1 MRAPLTKWDCVT
13 RSYRT
18 GGSCNP
24 GCQLCPSP
32 QQGGR
37 LSAARERWKCSATLP
52 PLISRGL
59 AQGPPLAVPP
69 RPRLS
74 ERPRPQTTFP
84 GVPRGPGPYRVR
96 GGGGSGVGRARV
108 EVPVRRSVSAAPS
121 AGGAPGRSCPH
132 GPRGRPGPCLGLQ
145 APAANVA
152 RSCGPGGGDPVVAG
166 LGEELFVE
174 AGAARGAEAAP
185 GNPARAE
192 GEPRAGGAGPSCPS
206 RADLGRG
213 GGRGPGARSGLAGAL
228 RGAGSPLSSGRSA
241 VPAAPRAWAVAVG
254 SPSELQQRTCPV
266 PAAPGGSRSLG
277 EMRGTLRCLRLC
289 ESQRSHLT

>member
-1 MRAPLTKWDCVT
+1 MASPLTKRDCVT

-18 GGSCNP
+18 GRGCNP
-24 GCQLCPSP
+24 AVCGASCALPRSK
-32 QQGGR
+32 GRR
-37 LSAARERWKCSATLP
+37 LSAPGSRRSAAPPATLP

-69 RPRLS
+69 RPRPS

-84 GVPRGPGPYRVR
+84 GVPRRPGPYRVR

-108 EVPVRRSVSAAPS
+108 EVPARRSVSAAPS
-121 AGGAPGRSCPH
+121 AGGASGRSRSH
-132 GPRGRPGPCLGLQ
+132 SPRGRPGPCLGLQ

-152 RSCGPGGGDPVVAG
+152 HSCGPGGGDPVVAG

-174 AGAARGAEAAP
+174 AGAARGAQAAP
-185 GNPARAE
+185 RNPARPE
-192 GEPRAGGAGPSCPS
+192 GEPRAGGAGPLCPS

-213 GGRGPGARSGLAGAL
+213 GRRGPGARSGLAGAL
-228 RGAGSPLSSGRSA
+228 SGAGSPLSSGRSA

-254 SPSELQQRTCPV
+254 SPSELRQGACPV
-266 PAAPGGSRSLG
+266 PPAPGLEQKSS
-277 EMRGTLRCLRLC
+277 
-289 ESQRSHLT
+289 